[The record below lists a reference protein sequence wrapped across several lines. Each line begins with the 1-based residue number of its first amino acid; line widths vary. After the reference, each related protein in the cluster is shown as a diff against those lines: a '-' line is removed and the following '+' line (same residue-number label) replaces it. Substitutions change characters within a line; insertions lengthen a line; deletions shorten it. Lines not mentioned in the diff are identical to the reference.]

1 MGPISTTDSSKK
13 YILVVGDYFTKWKEA
28 FAVPNQ
34 EAKTISKKVV
44 KEVISR
50 YGAPEKIHSD
60 QGQNFETQLFQ
71 DQNLSILAKYVSDH
85 QRDWDEH
92 LPLIMIANRSSVHVS
107 TQYTPFY
114 LLFGHEARL
123 PVDIM
128 FRRQPNYKPEVS
140 GYARNLQDTLK
151 QVHEH
156 AREHRR
162 ATQKRHKD
170 HYDQQIAGEQIEV
183 VDGNQTSSPA
193 PNTPVQRPHV

>member
-71 DQNLSILAKYVSDH
+71 EICVLFNMDKTRTSPYHPESMCPIITMTGTTTPTAGDDGIPFQCTYTHA
-85 QRDWDEH
+85 
-92 LPLIMIANRSSVHVS
+92 VH
-107 TQYTPFY
+107 Y
-114 LLFGHEARL
+114 LLHFL
-123 PVDIM
+123 
-128 FRRQPNYKPEVS
+128 
-140 GYARNLQDTLK
+140 
-151 QVHEH
+151 
-156 AREHRR
+156 
-162 ATQKRHKD
+162 ATSYCQL
-170 HYDQQIAGEQIEV
+170 V
-183 VDGNQTSSPA
+183 
-193 PNTPVQRPHV
+193 

>member
-71 DQNLSILAKYVSDH
+71 EICVLFNMDKTRTSPYHPESVPCKKCWRSMC
-85 QRDWDEH
+85 
-92 LPLIMIANRSSVHVS
+92 LIISMTGTS
-107 TQYTPFY
+107 TC
-114 LLFGHEARL
+114 R
-123 PVDIM
+123 
-128 FRRQPNYKPEVS
+128 
-140 GYARNLQDTLK
+140 
-151 QVHEH
+151 
-156 AREHRR
+156 
-162 ATQKRHKD
+162 
-170 HYDQQIAGEQIEV
+170 
-183 VDGNQTSSPA
+183 
-193 PNTPVQRPHV
+193 